1 MAIVK
6 MARAQ
11 LLAMSTERDALLE
24 ALQEMGEVHFSDLS
38 EQISED
44 DYAEVLRSDRSD
56 LALQELSEELDLIE
70 LSIHGLS
77 KYAPAPS
84 GLQAFNN
91 ALPEMSYRESVEQ
104 GRKLKLAD
112 VADNVRANLRKIAKN
127 IENIDLKREERK
139 SLQPFTKLDVSLA
152 QLDSLRSVFYALG
165 SIPKR
170 SEITFRRSIA
180 ESEESYLEVL
190 GSDDKDLFFLL
201 IYTNDDKTYIEE
213 VLRTHSFSARSF
225 NREKTAE
232 QVSHDLY
239 DEIKALEKENEELRD
254 YLRAYAE
261 EHLDSLKLRAEF
273 LRNEKL
279 KQEARNNFIAGEH
292 VLLLELYFPLEK
304 EEDLRANLTEVLKEP
319 FALEVHA
326 VERDDE
332 RVEEVPILLRNNA
345 LVTPFEN
352 SIKTFAVPKYNEL
365 DPTPLAMPWY
375 CACFALMLGDLGY
388 GLVMFILTT
397 LALHAFKLNK
407 ETRSSMRFFQI
418 LSVPTIVVGIL
429 YGSFFALDIPK
440 VSPLIGCLSPTGDT
454 EGMLVFSL
462 VFGLVMLFFGLG
474 INGYMKLRDKD
485 LIGFIADVLAW
496 FLIVIGVI
504 VLVLGDQIGLPES
517 AKLPAKVALIIGALL
532 VLFFS
537 ARDEKTWGGRLAWG
551 LYNVY
556 GGSSWLGDLVS
567 YARLTALAMSGGFI
581 GYAVNMIADMLF
593 GSVGGNIAGLIILL
607 IFHPFN
613 LFLSVLSAYVHTLR
627 LIYVELFGKFYEG
640 GGKEFKRFRAKGE
653 YIDIS

>member
-11 LLAMSTERDALLE
+11 VLAMSSERDALLS
-24 ALQEMGEVHFSDLS
+24 ALQEMGEVHFADLS
-38 EQISED
+38 EQISEEE
-44 DYAEVLRSDRSD
+44 YAKFLRSDRSD
-56 LALQELSEELDLIE
+56 LALQEISEELDLLE
-70 LSIHGLS
+70 LGIDGLS
-77 KYAPAPS
+77 KLLPS
-84 GLQAFNN
+84 RGGLQALNN

-104 GRKLKLAD
+104 GGKLKLDD
-112 VADNVRANLRKIAKN
+112 VADTVRTNLRKINKN
-127 IENIDLKREERK
+127 KEDIDIKREERK
-139 SLQPFTKLDVSLA
+139 ALQPFAKLDVSLA
-152 QLDSLRSVFYALG
+152 QLDSLRSVSYVLG

-170 SEITFRRSIA
+170 YEITFRRSIA
-180 ESEESYLEVL
+180 ESEDTYLEVL

-201 IYTNDDKTYIEE
+201 IYSNSEKAFVEE
-213 VLRTHSFSARSF
+213 VLRTHAFSARVF
-225 NREKTAE
+225 NRDKTAE
-232 QVSHDLY
+232 QISKDLS
-239 DEIKALEKENEELRD
+239 DEMKALEKENEA
-254 YLRAYAE
+254 LRASMSIYAE
-261 EHLDSLKLRAEF
+261 EHLDDLKLRAEF

-304 EEDLRANLTEVLKEP
+304 EDSLRGLLAGVLKEP
-319 FALEVHA
+319 YTMELEA
-326 VERDDE
+326 VERDDA
-332 RVEEVPILLRNNA
+332 RVDEVPVLLRNNG
-345 LVTPFEN
+345 LVAPFED

-388 GLVMFILTT
+388 GLIMFILTT
-397 LALHAFKLNK
+397 IALHAFKLNK
-407 ETRSSMRFFQI
+407 ESRSSLRFFQI

-440 VSPLIGCLSPTGDT
+440 VSPIIACLSPTGDT

-462 VFGLVMLFFGLG
+462 VFGLIMLFFGLG
-474 INGYMKLRDKD
+474 ISGYLKLRDKD
-485 LIGFIADVLAW
+485 IIGFFADVIAW
-496 FLIVIGVI
+496 VLIVIGVI
-504 VLVLGDQIGLPES
+504 VLVLGEQIGLPES
-517 AKLPAKVALIIGALL
+517 VNLPAKVALIIGALL

-581 GYAVNMIADMLF
+581 GYAVNMIAGMLF

-613 LFLSVLSAYVHTLR
+613 LFLSALSAYVHTLR

-640 GGKEFKRFRAKGE
+640 GGKEFKRFRAKSE
-653 YIDIS
+653 YIDIT